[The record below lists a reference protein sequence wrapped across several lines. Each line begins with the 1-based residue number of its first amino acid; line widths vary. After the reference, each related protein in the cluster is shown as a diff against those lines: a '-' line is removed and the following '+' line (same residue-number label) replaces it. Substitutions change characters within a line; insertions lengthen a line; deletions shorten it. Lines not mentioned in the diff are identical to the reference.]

1 MSGTG
6 IEQLVASGV
15 LLAFI
20 AAIVRWYSSIPWG
33 IRVSVGSMA
42 ASFALMLVQCSF
54 APALL
59 LFGFMGLLVSSIHKV
74 SV

>member
-6 IEQLVASGV
+6 IEQILASSV

-20 AAIVRWYSSIPWG
+20 MAIVHWFHSIPWSFRMS
-33 IRVSVGSMA
+33 IGSMA

-54 APALL
+54 APFLL
-59 LFGFMGLLVSSIHKV
+59 LIGFIGLLVSSIHKV